1 MNIFEQALKNKYRFE
16 TINGFISTE
25 DLFDLPLT
33 GKRVNLDSVA
43 KTLNRKLKELEE
55 ESFVKPKANDVTVLQ
70 MKLDIVKHIIKL
82 RLEELEVS
90 KSAAEKKERNQKI
103 LEIMKEKEVE
113 GLRALS
119 KEDLEKLLVE

>member
-82 RLEELEVS
+82 RLDELEAS

-103 LEIMKEKEVE
+103 LEIMKEKEDE

-119 KEDLEKLLVE
+119 KEDLEKLLAE